1 MEGGYVNNNNNIG
14 GCGFSSTVQFHSSGG
29 GGGGGD
35 SSEEELSVLPRHTK
49 VVVTGNNRTKSVLV
63 GLQGVV
69 KKAVGLGGWHWLV
82 LTNGI
87 EVKLQ
92 RNALSVIEAPTG
104 NEDDDDLE
112 FENGLWNNGSDLV
125 TGSSHN
131 KTASRSLSCDSQP
144 KSSFTTSRGSV
155 KVDLSKLE
163 MAALRRYWRHFN
175 LAGAIPN
182 PSKEQLVDI
191 VQRHFM
197 SQTLDELQVIVGF
210 AQAAKKLKMDIA
222 NAIGLALAEKH
233 LAARYNK
240 PDAEI
245 VDHYTYCILGDGC
258 QMEGI
263 ANEACSLAGHWGLGK
278 LIAFYDNHISIDG
291 DSVTQRSPSLR
302 MTVQADGICGLSKA
316 ERKAYAPPADN
327 FRGCY
332 KWLSHRTT
340 GGGDGC
346 KPCCLRVKKD
356 RGPCT
361 RNCFDRAEIART
373 RCFATGH
380 PKRTGPWSG
389 ISEVLQNLFDLDQ
402 FPLLLELTHNFQ

>member
-1 MEGGYVNNNNNIG
+1 MEASFLTNGG
-14 GCGFSSTVQFHSSGG
+14 GCGFSSPTQFPSCGG
-29 GGGGGD
+29 GGGGGGVGD

-104 NEDDDDLE
+104 NEEDNDLE
-112 FENGLWNNGSDLV
+112 FETAQWNGSDLASDDTQKSQRSRHRPHKST

-131 KTASRSLSCDSQP
+131 KTVRRSLSCDSQP

-182 PSKEQLVDI
+182 PSKEQLVDM
-191 VQRHFM
+191 VQRHFT

-210 AQAAKKLKMDIA
+210 AQAAKKLK
-222 NAIGLALAEKH
+222 
-233 LAARYNK
+233 
-240 PDAEI
+240 
-245 VDHYTYCILGDGC
+245 
-258 QMEGI
+258 
-263 ANEACSLAGHWGLGK
+263 
-278 LIAFYDNHISIDG
+278 
-291 DSVTQRSPSLR
+291 
-302 MTVQADGICGLSKA
+302 TV
-316 ERKAYAPPADN
+316 
-327 FRGCY
+327 
-332 KWLSHRTT
+332 
-340 GGGDGC
+340 C
-346 KPCCLRVKKD
+346 K
-356 RGPCT
+356 
-361 RNCFDRAEIART
+361 
-373 RCFATGH
+373 
-380 PKRTGPWSG
+380 
-389 ISEVLQNLFDLDQ
+389 
-402 FPLLLELTHNFQ
+402 